1 MVIKKDPNLI
11 FIHIPKCA
19 GVSIERFFGWNGLRH
34 ETLRKY
40 SSDLSY
46 NELEKFFKFTFI
58 RNPWDR
64 MVSWYF
70 HHHGDPYEPKNKQG
84 FDHWVRKGLPNH
96 WENKTV
102 DGEKWSTQDPLS
114 ILGFLLNKENISLNY
129 VGRLET
135 INEDMEYICE
145 KNNIE
150 YSQPIKKINSS
161 NRGNYKEYYNS
172 ETIKIIEKRF
182 EQDLNLFPYDF

>member
-1 MVIKKDPNLI
+1 VVIKKEPNLI

-40 SSDLSY
+40 SSEYSY
-46 NELEKFFKFTFI
+46 NELEQFFKFTFI

-70 HHHGDPYEPKNKQG
+70 HHHGELYEPKNEQG
-84 FDHWVRKGLPNH
+84 FYNWVKKGMPNH
-96 WENKTV
+96 WEGKVV
-102 DGEKWSTQDPLS
+102 DGEKWLNQDPLS
-114 ILGFLLNKENISLNY
+114 ILGFLHNKENISLNY
-129 VGRLET
+129 IGRLET
-135 INEDMEYICE
+135 INKDMEYICK

-150 YSQPIKKINSS
+150 YREPIKKLNSS
-161 NRGNYKEYYNS
+161 KRGSYKEYYNS
-172 ETIKIIEKRF
+172 ETVKIIEKRF